1 MEVFDDRLE
10 ITSPGGMM
18 NGRRVQDMDIR
29 HIPSMRRNQV
39 ISDVFSRLGF
49 MERRGSGIDRI
60 LNSYVEVAQ
69 KPTFY
74 SDSDFFIVTLPNRSV
89 ATPAQ
94 ISMESV
100 ASGAESAESAET
112 SAESAETSTAFHG
125 MSTDAEVREL
135 SERLDSTRLTASTKE
150 RTIELFKRYRYQYQ
164 FRSINVAQ
172 LYGVQ
177 KSRASSIIKNLIKHG
192 LVTSP
197 EYGVYQFVKK

>member
-49 MERRGSGIDRI
+49 MECRGSGIDRI

-100 ASGAESAESAET
+100 ASGAESAET
-112 SAESAETSTAFHG
+112 SAESAETSTVLHG
-125 MSTDAEVREL
+125 MSTDAEVSEL
-135 SERLDSTRLTASTKE
+135 CERLNALSYKCDSFLAGS
-150 RTIELFKRYRYQYQ
+150 
-164 FRSINVAQ
+164 
-172 LYGVQ
+172 
-177 KSRASSIIKNLIKHG
+177 
-192 LVTSP
+192 TSP
-197 EYGVYQFVKK
+197 FGHTAASCITLSFRMTIIHRYPVSQLPI